1 MKILL
6 ATLSIEPESRATDH
20 PDAPYSIGLAYI
32 QAVLDQ
38 DGHDTRFLFLNNVD
52 QETSEK
58 AFCRQVET
66 WQPEMVMFQIFSMN
80 RVSTFAAIRWLTA
93 HYPAVR
99 IIVGGVHVSVMFEQ
113 IVQAYPEVIAV
124 RGEGEITI
132 SQLVHCLEHDGS
144 PDEVDGIAFN
154 RSGEVVITKPRQLL
168 KELDSLPFPRHE
180 TFFDNEPTR
189 TIAHM
194 ITTRGCPFDCSFCC
208 LKVIS
213 QRKYRARSVDS
224 VIGEIRHLKR
234 KYPRLRK
241 IQFHDDTLLLDNR
254 RVIELCKRLIEEN
267 FGLTYVCSARVK
279 PVSPEMFAWMEK
291 AGFTKIMF
299 GLETGSPKLLDAI
312 HKKISPHDVIALF
325 NILKQFNFTVTTFLM
340 CGFPGE
346 TRETVSETIELV
358 KATQKIYYNCIVGI
372 GILWVYPGTEVY
384 EVMKNSGAISDDY
397 WLDDQPVP
405 YFTVEHDLSELAEFE
420 EMMMD
425 SLSITRITTPQ
436 GFRKHFLSMPYVIV
450 RFLLQQR
457 NRDVLVSI
465 IAELIQKKAP
475 WLHTTLRSLYRG
487 VSARK

>member
-32 QAVLDQ
+32 QAVLDR

-58 AFCRQVET
+58 AFCSEVDVRQ
-66 WQPEMVMFQIFSMN
+66 PDMVMFQIFSMN
-80 RVSTFAAIRWLTA
+80 RVATFSAIRWLTA
-93 HYPAVR
+93 KHPAVR

-113 IVQAYPEVIAV
+113 IVRAYPEVIAV

-132 SQLVHCLEHDGS
+132 SHLVHCLEHGGS
-144 PDEVDGIAFN
+144 LDEVDGIAFT
-154 RSGEVVITKPRQLL
+154 RSGDVVITKPRQLL
-168 KELDSLPFPRHE
+168 KELDGLPFPRHE
-180 TFFDNEPTR
+180 TFFDDAPSR

-194 ITTRGCPFDCSFCC
+194 VTTRGCPFDCSFCC

-224 VIGEIRHLKR
+224 VIGEIRHLKQ

-241 IQFHDDTLLLDNR
+241 IQFHDDTLLLDNK
-254 RVIELCKRLIEEN
+254 RVIELCKRLIEEK
-267 FGLTYVCSARVK
+267 FDLTYVCSARVK
-279 PVSPEMFAWMEK
+279 PISSEMFAWMEK

-312 HKKISPHDVIALF
+312 HKKIVPQDVIALF
-325 NILKQFNFTVTTFLM
+325 NVLKQFNFTVTTFLM

-346 TRETVSETIELV
+346 TLETVCETMDLV

-372 GILWVYPGTEVY
+372 GKLWVYPGTEVY
-384 EVMKNSGAISDDY
+384 EVMKKSGAINDDY
-397 WLDDQPVP
+397 WLGDQPVP
-405 YFTVEHDLSELAEFE
+405 YFTVEHDLSALAEFE

-425 SLSITRITTPQ
+425 TLSITRITTLR
-436 GFRKHFLSMPYVIV
+436 GFRKHFLSMPHVIV
-450 RFLLQQR
+450 RFLLQRR
-457 NRDVLVSI
+457 NRDILVNI
-465 IAELIQKKAP
+465 IADLIQKNAP
-475 WLHTTLRSLYRG
+475 QLHASLRRIYRR
-487 VSARK
+487 VRVR